1 MAACL
6 QKRMS
11 SILEVSID
19 SEDFVLGRTLSV
31 GLEVTIT
38 LAGVIPTDNRA
49 MPYFW
54 VTGDSLEKFEESIEA
69 DPTVEEIHQHLQ
81 LNDSAL
87 YRAQWAGQIQSLL
100 YSIAEEEGT
109 ILDGVGSSGS
119 WQFTL
124 RFPDR
129 ERLSSFRTHCGN
141 LDIALDV
148 QRVYSVS
155 ADRADRAYG
164 LTTKQRETLLTA
176 LEHGYFEVP
185 RETTQQELAEE
196 LGIQSSSTSE
206 TLRRAIAE
214 LIANTLLEKRTV

>member
-1 MAACL
+1 
-6 QKRMS
+6 MS

-31 GLEVTIT
+31 DLDVTIT
-38 LAGVIPTDNRA
+38 LEEVIPTGNRA

-54 VTGDSLEKFEESIEA
+54 VAGDALDKFEESIEA
-69 DPTVEEIHQHLQ
+69 DPTVEAIHQHLR
-81 LNDSAL
+81 LSDSAL
-87 YRAQWAGQIQSLL
+87 YRAQWAEEIQSLL
-100 YSIAEEEGT
+100 YSIAEEGGT
-109 ILDGVGSSGS
+109 ILDGVGSAGT

-129 ERLSSFRTHCGN
+129 ERLSNFRKRCGE
-141 LDIALDV
+141 LDIVLDV

-155 ADRADRAYG
+155 ADRMDMEYG
-164 LTTKQRETLLTA
+164 LTAKQRETLLTA
-176 LEHGYFEVP
+176 LEQGYFEVP
-185 RETTQQELAEE
+185 RETTQQELAEQ

-206 TLRRAIAE
+206 TLRRATAE

>member
-1 MAACL
+1 
-6 QKRMS
+6 MS

-31 GLEVTIT
+31 GLDVTIT
-38 LAGVIPTDNRA
+38 LEEVIPTGNRA

-54 VTGDSLEKFEESIEA
+54 VSGESLDEFEESIES
-69 DPTVEEIHQHLQ
+69 DPTVEEINKHLR
-81 LNDSAL
+81 LTDSAL
-87 YRAQWAGQIQSLL
+87 YRAQWAEQIQSLL

-109 ILDGVGSSGS
+109 ILDGVGSSGT

-129 ERLSSFRTHCGN
+129 ESLSNFRERCAEQG
-141 LDIALDV
+141 IALDV

-155 ADRADRAYG
+155 ADQIDMEYG
-164 LTTKQRETLLTA
+164 LTAKQRETLIAA
-176 LEHGYFEVP
+176 LEQGYFQVP
-185 RETTQQELAEE
+185 RETTQQELADE

-206 TLRRAIAE
+206 TLRRATAE
-214 LIANTLLEKRTV
+214 LIANTLLEKRTI

>member
-1 MAACL
+1 
-6 QKRMS
+6 MS

-31 GLEVTIT
+31 DLDVTIT
-38 LAGVIPTDNRA
+38 LEEVIPTGNRA

-54 VTGDSLEKFEESIEA
+54 VSGNALDEFEEAIEA
-69 DPTVEEIHQHLQ
+69 DPSVEEIHQHLR
-81 LNDSAL
+81 LTDSAL
-87 YRAQWAGQIQSLL
+87 YRAQWAEQVRSLL
-100 YSIAEEEGT
+100 YSIAEEEGS
-109 ILDGVGSSGS
+109 ILDGVGSSGT

-129 ERLSSFRTHCGN
+129 ESLSNFRQRCSD

-155 ADRADRAYG
+155 ADQIDMEYG
-164 LTTKQRETLLTA
+164 LTSKQRETLITA
-176 LEHGYFEVP
+176 LEMGYFHVP

-196 LGIQSSSTSE
+196 LGIQSSSASE
-206 TLRRAIAE
+206 TLRRATAE